1 MSEALLTKADVS
13 DVSKAVSDVIQAT
26 AFDFRPDLEDLR
38 GQLSLR
44 ATKQD
49 LSLLLKA

>member
-1 MSEALLTKADVS
+1 VNEALLTKADVS

-26 AFDFRPDLEDLR
+26 AFDYRPDLEEMR
-38 GQLSLR
+38 SQISLR

>member
-1 MSEALLTKADVS
+1 VSEALLTKADVS
-13 DVSKAVSDVIQAT
+13 DVSKAVSDVIEAT
-26 AFDFRPDLEDLR
+26 AFDYRPDIEEMR

-49 LSLLLKA
+49 LALLLKA